1 MSPAIILENLPLF
14 ISGLALTLQL
24 LVVSVLLGLAL
35 SIPLALLAAAPDKR
49 LAWPVQTFIYIFRGT
64 PLLLQLFVIYYGLSQ
79 FDWIKQGP
87 LWPVLR
93 EAWWCAV
100 IAFTLNTTAY
110 TAEIFRG
117 AIRQMPKGE
126 IEAASACGMSAYARY
141 RYIILPGALCRAIP
155 MYGNEVIFMLHAT
168 ALAGVI
174 TLVDLF
180 GTARIIN
187 SRYYAPFEAFLTAG
201 LFYLG
206 VTFLIVWLFRRL
218 EKHYLR
224 HLDPA
229 HTPGEP

>member
-1 MSPAIILENLPLF
+1 MSPSIILENLPLF

-24 LVVSVLLGLAL
+24 LIVSVLLGLAL
-35 SIPLALLAAAPDKR
+35 SIPLAVLAASPDKR
-49 LAWPVQTFIYIFRGT
+49 LAWPVKTFIYLFRGT
-64 PLLLQLFVIYYGLSQ
+64 PLLIQLFVIYYGLSQ

-87 LWPVLR
+87 FWPVLR

-117 AIRQMPKGE
+117 AILQMPRGE
-126 IEAASACGMSAYARY
+126 IEAATACGMSAYVKY
-141 RYIILPGALCRAIP
+141 RYIILPGALRRSIP

-180 GTARIIN
+180 GTAKIIN
-187 SRYYAPFEAFLTAG
+187 SRFYAPFEAFLTAG

-206 VTFLIVWLFRRL
+206 ITFCIVWLFRRL
-218 EKHYLR
+218 EKRCLR
-224 HLDPA
+224 HLNPEYK
-229 HTPGEP
+229 PCGQ